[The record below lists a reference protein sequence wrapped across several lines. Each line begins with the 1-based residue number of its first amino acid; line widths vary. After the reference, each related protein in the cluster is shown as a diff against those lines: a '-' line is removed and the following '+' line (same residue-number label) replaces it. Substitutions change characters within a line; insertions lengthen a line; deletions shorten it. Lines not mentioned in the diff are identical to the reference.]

1 MGGDERDGKA
11 GLSGRG
17 GWGLQSQVS
26 DSTREMEGLLVGGKI
41 CSYQGLV
48 VGEIV
53 LEATD

>member
-11 GLSGRG
+11 GLSAGPTH
-17 GWGLQSQVS
+17 LCQSQVS

-48 VGEIV
+48 VGGIV